1 MTSQHNT
8 GEIRN
13 IKGIRRIA
21 VWTVVIALVIT
32 ALIGIYTIVSGE
44 LGETQGKVMLTTL
57 AVAAFSVLALCHLAI
72 VERDV
77 KAVGWIGIGMSALAL
92 LTAAILIWWNFG
104 DYTYQPSGIYM
115 NITKTFAISGLVALS
130 LAHANLMLLLQ
141 TAPLRWI
148 RSSLSVA
155 LILIAIVPTLVIPV
169 ILAEGN
175 FPPQSFQD
183 VYWRFFAVIL
193 ILDALCTIALP
204 VATLIVRGQ
213 NKQGPAVSAV
223 DAASSPAVTVTLTG
237 AAASWVKSQAAESS
251 QTADQVV
258 TSLIAVARKSKSN
271 P

>member
-1 MTSQHNT
+1 MTTQQNSA
-8 GEIRN
+8 EILN
-13 IKGIRRIA
+13 IKGIRRVA

-32 ALIGIYTIVSGE
+32 ALIGIYTIVSGAF
-44 LGETQGKVMLTTL
+44 GETQSKVMLTTL

-77 KAVGWIGIGMSALAL
+77 KAVGWIGIGTSALAL
-92 LTAAILIWWNFG
+92 ICAAVLIWWDFG
-104 DYTYQPSGIYM
+104 DYIYQPDGIYG
-115 NITKTFAISGLVALS
+115 NITKAFAISGLVALS

-155 LILIAIVPTLVIPV
+155 LILIAIVPTLIIPG
-169 ILAEGN
+169 ILTN
-175 FPPQSFQD
+175 FSFPPESFQD

-213 NKQGPAVSAV
+213 DKRDAPASTIGATSAK
-223 DAASSPAVTVTLTG
+223 SVTVTLTG
-237 AAASWVKSQAAESS
+237 VAATWVNSRAAESS
-251 QTADQVV
+251 RTAEQVV
-258 TSLIAVARKSKSN
+258 ASLIAAARKK
-271 P
+271 

>member
-1 MTSQHNT
+1 MSTQQNI

-21 VWTVVIALVIT
+21 VWTVVVALVIT

-44 LGETQGKVMLTTL
+44 LGETQSKVMLTTL

-92 LTAAILIWWNFG
+92 LTATVLIWWDFG
-104 DYTYQPSGIYM
+104 DYSYQPGGIYM
-115 NITKTFAISGLVALS
+115 NITKTFAISGLAAVS

-155 LILIAIVPTLVIPV
+155 LILIAIVPTLVIPI
-169 ILAEGN
+169 ILTDGN

-183 VYWRFFAVIL
+183 VYWRFFGVIL

-213 NKQGPAVSAV
+213 NKQDATVRVVASPSAK
-223 DAASSPAVTVTLTG
+223 AMTITLTG
-237 AAASWVKSQAAESS
+237 VAAAWVNSQAVASS
-251 QTADQVV
+251 QTAEQVV
-258 TSLIAVARKSKSN
+258 TSLIAVARKK
-271 P
+271 

>member
-1 MTSQHNT
+1 MSTQMNSA
-8 GEIRN
+8 EIRN
-13 IKGIRRIA
+13 IKGIRRVA

-32 ALIGIYTIVSGE
+32 ALIGIYTIVSGDM
-44 LGETQGKVMLTTL
+44 GETQSKVMATTL
-57 AVAAFSVLALCHLAI
+57 AVAGFSVLALCHLAI

-92 LTAAILIWWNFG
+92 LTATVLIWWNFG
-104 DYTYQPSGIYM
+104 DYVYQPGGVYS
-115 NITKTFAISGLVALS
+115 NLTKTFAISGLAALS

-169 ILAEGN
+169 ILTDGN
-175 FPPQSFQD
+175 FPPSSFQD

-213 NKQGPAVSAV
+213 NKQDATVRVVPSPSAK
-223 DAASSPAVTVTLTG
+223 AVTITLTG
-237 AAASWVKSQAAESS
+237 VAATWVNSQAVASS
-251 QTADQVV
+251 QTAEQVV
-258 TSLIAVARKSKSN
+258 ASLIAVARKK
-271 P
+271 

>member
-1 MTSQHNT
+1 MNT
-8 GEIRN
+8 PQNTAEIRN

-21 VWTVVIALVIT
+21 VWTVVVSLVIT
-32 ALIGIYTIVSGE
+32 ALIGIYTIVSGDF
-44 LGETQGKVMLTTL
+44 GETQSKVMLTTL

-77 KAVGWIGIGMSALAL
+77 RAVGWIGIGTSALAL
-92 LTAAILIWWNFG
+92 ITAAILIWWNFG
-104 DYTYQPSGIYM
+104 DYMYQRDGIYG
-115 NITKTFAISGLVALS
+115 NIMKTFAITGLVALS

-148 RSSLSVA
+148 RSSLTVA
-155 LILIAIVPTLVIPV
+155 LILIAIVPTLIIPI
-169 ILAEGN
+169 ILTDGM

-213 NKQGPAVSAV
+213 DKRDEPTSTIG
-223 DAASSPAVTVTLTG
+223 ASSAKSVTVTLSGVAATWVNAQ
-237 AAASWVKSQAAESS
+237 AAASSR
-251 QTADQVV
+251 TADQVI
-258 TSLIAVARKSKSN
+258 TSLIAAARKK
-271 P
+271 

>member
-1 MTSQHNT
+1 MSTQQNA

-44 LGETQGKVMLTTL
+44 LGETQSKVMLTTL
-57 AVAAFSVLALCHLAI
+57 AIAAFSVLALCHLAI

-92 LTAAILIWWNFG
+92 LTATVLIWWNFG
-104 DYTYQPSGIYM
+104 DYVYQPGGIYM
-115 NITKTFAISGLVALS
+115 NITKTFAISGLAAVS
-130 LAHANLMLLLQ
+130 LAHANLMLLLE

-169 ILAEGN
+169 ILTDGN

-213 NKQGPAVSAV
+213 NKQDAPAPAI
-223 DAASSPAVTVTLTG
+223 AASSSKAVTITLTG
-237 AAASWVKSQAAESS
+237 VAATWVNSQVVASS
-251 QTADQVV
+251 QTAEQIVN
-258 TSLIAVARKSKSN
+258 SLIAVARKK
-271 P
+271 

>member
-1 MTSQHNT
+1 MSTQQNNT
-8 GEIRN
+8 EASN

-21 VWTVVIALVIT
+21 VWTVVVALVIT

-44 LGETQGKVMLTTL
+44 LGETQSKVMLTTL

-77 KAVGWIGIGMSALAL
+77 KAVGWIGIGTSALAL
-92 LTAAILIWWNFG
+92 ITAAILIWWDFG
-104 DYTYQPSGIYM
+104 DYMFQQDGLYG
-115 NITKTFAISGLVALS
+115 NIVKTFTITGLVALS

-155 LILIAIVPTLVIPV
+155 LILIAIVPAL
-169 ILAEGN
+169 ILPIILTDGM

-213 NKQGPAVSAV
+213 GKR
-223 DAASSPAVTVTLTG
+223 DAPTSTIGASSAKSVTVTLTG
-237 AAASWVKSQAAESS
+237 AAATWVNAQAAESS
-251 QTADQVV
+251 RTTDQVV
-258 TSLIAVARKSKSN
+258 TSLIAAARKK
-271 P
+271 

>member
-1 MTSQHNT
+1 MSTQQNNT
-8 GEIRN
+8 EASN

-21 VWTVVIALVIT
+21 VWTVVVALVIT

-44 LGETQGKVMLTTL
+44 LGETQSKVMLTTL

-77 KAVGWIGIGMSALAL
+77 KAVGWIGIGTSALAL
-92 LTAAILIWWNFG
+92 ITAAILIWWDFG
-104 DYTYQPSGIYM
+104 DYMFQQGGYG
-115 NITKTFAISGLVALS
+115 NIVKTFTITGLVALS

-155 LILIAIVPTLVIPV
+155 LILIAIVPTLIIPI
-169 ILAEGN
+169 ILTDGM

-213 NKQGPAVSAV
+213 GKR
-223 DAASSPAVTVTLTG
+223 DAPTSTIGASSAKSVTVTLTG
-237 AAASWVKSQAAESS
+237 AAATWVNAQAAESS
-251 QTADQVV
+251 RTTDQVV
-258 TSLIAVARKSKSN
+258 TSLIAAARKK
-271 P
+271 

>member
-1 MTSQHNT
+1 MSTHQNVN
-8 GEIRN
+8 EVRN

-21 VWTVVIALVIT
+21 VWTVVVSLVIT

-44 LGETQGKVMLTTL
+44 FGETQGKVMITTL

-77 KAVGWIGIGMSALAL
+77 RAVGWIGIGTSALAL
-92 LTAAILIWWNFG
+92 LAAVILIWWNFG
-104 DYTYQPSGIYM
+104 DYVYQPGGIYS
-115 NITKTFAISGLVALS
+115 NITKTFAISGLAAVS

-155 LILIAIVPTLVIPV
+155 LILIAIVVSLVVPV
-169 ILAEGN
+169 ILTDGM
-175 FPPQSFQD
+175 FPPEPFQN
-183 VYWRFFAVIL
+183 VYWRFFGVIL

-213 NKQGPAVSAV
+213 NKQGVPTPPVP
-223 DAASSPAVTVTLTG
+223 AASGKAVTITLTG
-237 AAASWVKSQAAESS
+237 AAATWVTAQAAARAK
-251 QTADQVV
+251 TTDQVI
-258 TSLIAVARKSKSN
+258 TGLITAARKK
-271 P
+271 

>member
-1 MTSQHNT
+1 MNSA
-8 GEIRN
+8 EIRN
-13 IKGIRRIA
+13 IKGIRRVA

-32 ALIGIYTIVSGE
+32 ALIGIYTIVSGDM
-44 LGETQGKVMLTTL
+44 GETQLRVMLTTL
-57 AVAAFSVLALCHLAI
+57 AVAGFSVLALCHLAI

-77 KAVGWIGIGMSALAL
+77 RAVGWIGIGMSALAL
-92 LTAAILIWWNFG
+92 LTAAVLIWWDLG
-104 DYTYQPSGIYM
+104 DAVWQPGGIYS
-115 NITKTFAISGLVALS
+115 NLLKTFAISGLAALS

-169 ILAEGN
+169 ILTDGN
-175 FPPQSFQD
+175 FPPSSFLD

-213 NKQGPAVSAV
+213 NKQDATVRVVPSPSAK
-223 DAASSPAVTVTLTG
+223 AVTITLTG
-237 AAASWVKSQAAESS
+237 VAATWVNSQAVASS
-251 QTADQVV
+251 QTAEQVV
-258 TSLIAVARKSKSN
+258 ASLIAVARKK
-271 P
+271 

>member
-1 MTSQHNT
+1 MSTQQNDTAAS
-8 GEIRN
+8 N

-21 VWTVVIALVIT
+21 VWTVVVALVIT

-44 LGETQGKVMLTTL
+44 FGETQSKVMLTTL

-77 KAVGWIGIGMSALAL
+77 KAVGWIGIGTSALAL
-92 LTAAILIWWNFG
+92 ISAAVLIWWDFG
-104 DYTYQPSGIYM
+104 DYSYQPGGIYM
-115 NITKTFAISGLVALS
+115 NISKTFAISGLVAVS

-148 RSSLSVA
+148 RSTLTVA
-155 LILIAIVPTLVIPV
+155 LILIAIVPTL
-169 ILAEGN
+169 ILPIILTDGA

-213 NKQGPAVSAV
+213 GKRDSPTSTIG
-223 DAASSPAVTVTLTG
+223 ASSAKSVTVTLTG
-237 AAASWVKSQAAESS
+237 VAATWVNTQVTQSS
-251 QTADQVV
+251 RTADQVV
-258 TSLIAVARKSKSN
+258 TALIAAARKK
-271 P
+271 

>member
-1 MTSQHNT
+1 MSTQQNAA
-8 GEIRN
+8 EIRN

-21 VWTVVIALVIT
+21 VWTVVVSLVIT
-32 ALIGIYTIVSGE
+32 ALIGIYTIVSGDF
-44 LGETQGKVMLTTL
+44 GETQSKVMLTTL

-77 KAVGWIGIGMSALAL
+77 RAVGWIGIGTSALAL
-92 LTAAILIWWNFG
+92 ITAAILIWWNFG
-104 DYTYQPSGIYM
+104 DYMYQQDGIYG
-115 NITKTFAISGLVALS
+115 NIVKTFAITGLVALS

-148 RSSLSVA
+148 RSSLTVS
-155 LILIAIVPTLVIPV
+155 LILIAIVPALIIPI
-169 ILAEGN
+169 ILTDGM

-213 NKQGPAVSAV
+213 DKRDAPTPVKAVTSAK
-223 DAASSPAVTVTLTG
+223 AVTVTLTG
-237 AAASWVKSQAAESS
+237 IAATWVNSQAAATSR
-251 QTADQVV
+251 TTDQVV
-258 TSLIAVARKSKSN
+258 NSLIAAARKK
-271 P
+271 

>member
-1 MTSQHNT
+1 MSAQPNNTKTS
-8 GEIRN
+8 N
-13 IKGIRRIA
+13 IKGVRRIA
-21 VWTVVIALVIT
+21 VWTVVVALVIT

-44 LGETQGKVMLTTL
+44 LGETQSKVMLTTL

-77 KAVGWIGIGMSALAL
+77 RAVGWIGIGTSAIAL
-92 LTAAILIWWNFG
+92 ISATVLIWWNFG
-104 DYTYQPSGIYM
+104 DYSFQPGGIYI
-115 NITKTFAISGLVALS
+115 NITKTFATTGLVALS

-155 LILIAIVPTLVIPV
+155 LILIAIVPTLVIPI
-169 ILAEGN
+169 ILTDGM
-175 FPPQSFQD
+175 FPPESFQD

-213 NKQGPAVSAV
+213 NKSNAPAQTVG
-223 DAASSPAVTVTLTG
+223 ASSSQAVTIMLTG
-237 AAASWVKSQAAESS
+237 VAATWVNSQAAESS
-251 QTADQVV
+251 RTPDQVV
-258 TSLIAVARKSKSN
+258 ASLIAAARKK
-271 P
+271 

>member
-1 MTSQHNT
+1 MSTQQNA

-44 LGETQGKVMLTTL
+44 LGETQSKVMLTTL

-92 LTAAILIWWNFG
+92 VTAAILIWWDFG
-104 DYTYQPSGIYM
+104 DYMYQPSGVYM
-115 NITKTFAISGLVALS
+115 NITKTFAISGLAALS

-155 LILIAIVPTLVIPV
+155 LILIAIVPTLVIPI
-169 ILAEGN
+169 ILTDGN
-175 FPPQSFQD
+175 FPPPSFQD

-213 NKQGPAVSAV
+213 NKQGAPAPVI
-223 DAASSPAVTVTLTG
+223 AASSSKAVTLTLTG
-237 AAASWVKSQAAESS
+237 VAAAWVNSQAVASS
-251 QTADQVV
+251 QTAEQVV
-258 TSLIAVARKSKSN
+258 TSLIAVARKK
-271 P
+271 

>member
-1 MTSQHNT
+1 MSTQQNVD
-8 GEIRN
+8 EIRN

-21 VWTVVIALVIT
+21 VWTVVVSLVIT

-44 LGETQGKVMLTTL
+44 FGETQSKVMLTTL

-77 KAVGWIGIGMSALAL
+77 RAVGWIGIGTSAIAL
-92 LTAAILIWWNFG
+92 ISAAVLIWWDFG
-104 DYTYQPSGIYM
+104 DYSYQPGGIYM
-115 NITKTFAISGLVALS
+115 NISKTFAISGLVAVS

-148 RSSLSVA
+148 RSTLSVA
-155 LILIAIVPTLVIPV
+155 LILIAIVPTL
-169 ILAEGN
+169 ILPIILTDGS

-183 VYWRFFAVIL
+183 VYWRFFGVIL

-213 NKQGPAVSAV
+213 HKH
-223 DAASSPAVTVTLTG
+223 DAPTQVSPANAKNSVTVTLTG
-237 AAASWVKSQAAESS
+237 VAATWVASQAAETAK
-251 QTADQVV
+251 TADQVI
-258 TSLIAVARKSKSN
+258 TGLIAAARKK
-271 P
+271 